1 MKKIFFFV
9 FFYLVLYNVVFL
21 IFLPEI
27 YANLIIIILLVE
39 YFIIG
44 FVDTMLRPLADE
56 KKGLDKYDLVI
67 LLLYIFNPFVTIL
80 LYLENKLIIKLYFP
94 MLNNIFI
101 ALFGLFVF
109 VVAGLIT
116 IIARY
121 QLGAFG
127 SGSLIIQE
135 HHHLITKRLYHYI
148 RHPLYAGGILG
159 SLASCLALRAY
170 IGTIIYVAIFFI
182 IFNVRAK
189 KEESL
194 LLQTF
199 QNQYIDYMKHT
210 KRFIPF
216 IY

>member
-135 HHHLITKRLYHYI
+135 HHQLITKGLYHYI

-194 LLQTF
+194 LLQTI